1 MNKTTVYLPDD
12 LKRAIE
18 GEAAAARVSEAD
30 LIRRALRAFIGDGGS
45 EMPPSGVFSGGAGI
59 ARDAR
64 ANLAGFGSW

>member
-1 MNKTTVYLPDD
+1 MHNTTVYLPDD

-18 GEAAAARVSEAD
+18 AEAVAIRVSEAD
-30 LIRRALRAFIGDGGS
+30 LIRRALRAFIGDGVS

-59 ARDAR
+59 ARDTR